1 MSQFFIKRR
10 FGWIKNLNY
19 QNCIKNVQDAK
30 ENKITIFVNSSKT
43 TVDKNDDEPITN
55 KEGRDK

>member
-10 FGWIKNLNY
+10 FGWIKNLHY